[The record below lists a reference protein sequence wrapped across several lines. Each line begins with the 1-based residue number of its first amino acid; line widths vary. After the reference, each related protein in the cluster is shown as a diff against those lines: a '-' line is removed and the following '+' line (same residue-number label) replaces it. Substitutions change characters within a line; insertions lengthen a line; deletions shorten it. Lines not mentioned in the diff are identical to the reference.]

1 MLVIIFTQ
9 DVQVINKYNIDINFN
24 LLPTVAGGYQIKDS
38 LTRSS
43 VFTLEMLF
51 YIPYDPTLYNNVV
64 ILFNIGDPSENNGTD
79 NDIKYGFGLKA
90 IGNQLTIIFNN
101 QITGTTKSIT
111 MTTKLVFN
119 TVYCITIKLD
129 RVNPVFSN
137 LYVYLNSN
145 GVAETQS
152 LLNTNYISND
162 FNSNL
167 SKLETMKLIINDS
180 NIAQNVGYAYIRLWK
195 IPLSENEILNNQYK
209 ILFDRNSIFMAL
221 NVDFRVGLNLLNNY
235 FYDMANVNPFGI
247 AYRLVS
253 SSTLW
258 PLNNFLVDSFPECVK
273 STSVQFVGGVK
284 SCNPSTV
291 AVFANNGKYLTFNPP
306 VLALKIVGGSTSS
319 YTQTFTNFSHIT
331 IQLWFYIEKTTG
343 ATNECVADII
353 KDTANTFKITVN
365 DTTKAVISTFSSNN
379 QATLSSI
386 NSNTGNKITGVWNS
400 YLLSLN
406 NIPISIFSNLN
417 SNIFKSSTVF
427 QDIVKLKLKLENFN
441 NCSIC
446 WIR

>member
-90 IGNQLTIIFNN
+90 IGNKLTIIFNN

-145 GVAETQS
+145 GNGNTETKI

-162 FNSNL
+162 L
-167 SKLETMKLIINDS
+167 KVKII
-180 NIAQNVGYAYIRLWK
+180 
-195 IPLSENEILNNQYK
+195 
-209 ILFDRNSIFMAL
+209 
-221 NVDFRVGLNLLNNY
+221 
-235 FYDMANVNPFGI
+235 
-247 AYRLVS
+247 
-253 SSTLW
+253 
-258 PLNNFLVDSFPECVK
+258 
-273 STSVQFVGGVK
+273 
-284 SCNPSTV
+284 
-291 AVFANNGKYLTFNPP
+291 
-306 VLALKIVGGSTSS
+306 
-319 YTQTFTNFSHIT
+319 
-331 IQLWFYIEKTTG
+331 
-343 ATNECVADII
+343 
-353 KDTANTFKITVN
+353 
-365 DTTKAVISTFSSNN
+365 
-379 QATLSSI
+379 
-386 NSNTGNKITGVWNS
+386 
-400 YLLSLN
+400 
-406 NIPISIFSNLN
+406 
-417 SNIFKSSTVF
+417 
-427 QDIVKLKLKLENFN
+427 
-441 NCSIC
+441 
-446 WIR
+446 